1 MPYQGAAYAYP
12 LPPKKIA
19 KKIADETRSSPRS
32 WWVSRAVAEESII
45 LPGSGPIPV
54 DPEPFRTWKSLPVSK
69 RDLLVGL
76 ALSEIAPM
84 IHDKT
89 TQELIQKAA
98 ADLTRKA
105 AASLTES
112 GGV

>member
-12 LPPKKIA
+12 LPPEIA
-19 KKIADETRSSPRS
+19 KKLADEYAIFAQILVGLTGGGGGI
-32 WWVSRAVAEESII
+32 II
-45 LPGSGPIPV
+45 LPGTGPIPV
-54 DPEPFRTWKSLPVSK
+54 DPEPFRTWTSLPIAK

-76 ALSEIAPM
+76 ALSEIARM
-84 IHDKT
+84 TNDKT
-89 TQELIQKAA
+89 TRELIQKAG